1 MNLNNSNSIHARSLD
16 ELCHMGGHGQSLKL
30 LTLLNFWQSFGILEY
45 FPKQTNMIIII
56 KLRNAGNMQM
66 ETY

>member
-1 MNLNNSNSIHARSLD
+1 MNLNNSNSIQARSLVK
-16 ELCHMGGHGQSLKL
+16 LCHMGGHGQSLKL